1 MNAIIIRPIQRQDN
15 ASVAKLIRQVLI
27 ELNVPKI
34 GTAFADPELDAMF
47 ETYSQPKSIYYV
59 VESSGVIIGGAG
71 LSPLANGDE
80 SICELQKMYFL
91 PEARGL
97 GIGMQMMQKCLESA
111 TAFGFEKCYLET
123 MPYME
128 AAQKLY
134 KKAGF
139 AYICAPMG
147 NTGHVS
153 CPIWMLKSL

>member
-1 MNAIIIRPIQRQDN
+1 MIIIRPIQRQDN
-15 ASVAKLIRQVLI
+15 IQIAAVIRNVLI
-27 ELNVPKI
+27 EYDVPKI
-34 GTAFADPELDAMF
+34 GTAFADPELDYLF

-59 VESSGVIIGGAG
+59 VENAGLVIGGAG
-71 LSPLANGDE
+71 LSLLANADE
-80 SICELQKMYFL
+80 TICELQKMYFL

-97 GIGMQMMQKCLESA
+97 GIGMQMMEKCLKGA
-111 TAFGFEKCYLET
+111 KDFGYEKCYLET

-139 AYICAPMG
+139 EYICAPIG

-153 CPIWMLKSL
+153 CSVWMLKEL